1 MHVLTWTSPLPS
13 VSRQRADGRAP
24 VKRAF
29 LALVLCT
36 ACRGAQPVPAP
47 APTGD
52 FSGLMEGR
60 VLPFTG
66 TAAYARCRDEIH
78 LFLLTTT
85 LPRTSLTL
93 HPMGFPFRGQHPLLP
108 SRGIESFR
116 LLSAPDSVPGPFL
129 LAVED
134 PPRPLVYADSGTV
147 RMTEASDGLLRGH
160 IDAWIDRRQVSTF
173 FTARRDSSL
182 ERTLTDGTRC
192 AH

>member
-1 MHVLTWTSPLPS
+1 MKRASLALLLL
-13 VSRQRADGRAP
+13 VSCRSAPPVSAP
-24 VKRAF
+24 V
-29 LALVLCT
+29 
-36 ACRGAQPVPAP
+36 
-47 APTGD
+47 PTGD

-66 TAAYARCRDEIH
+66 TAVYARCQDEIH

-108 SRGIESFR
+108 SRAIEAFR
-116 LLSAPDSVPGPFL
+116 RSAPPDSVPGPFL
-129 LAVED
+129 LSVED
-134 PPRPLVYADSGTV
+134 PPRPLGYADSGTV

-160 IDAWIDRRQVSTF
+160 IEAWIDRRQVSTF
-173 FTARRDSSL
+173 FTARRDSVL
-182 ERTLTDGTRC
+182 EGTLIDGTRC